1 MNVLFTNNDVFALNM
16 ANTPGNRLILVT
28 ENAPMMLANNPNVVK
43 MPSLLPPYSAM
54 SSYIDNG
61 DALFV
66 DQYMRFLLTTKRSD
80 LDLIAVASLR
90 KNIVIYTTEDEW
102 NQKSIPFMNTLISAM
117 QMSLTMNPLPP
128 GDGYV
133 GFVSG
138 DDGIAIAGNRLYM
151 SSIISKESF
160 VDVLNNTNPT
170 YEALAY
176 IASFYSPNNAVNPG
190 LLKNLILSILMN
202 GQQDLTP
209 AIIGG

>member
-16 ANTPGNRLILVT
+16 ANTPGNRVILVT
-28 ENAPMMLANNPNVVK
+28 ENAPVMLANNPNVVK

-133 GFVSG
+133 GFASG
-138 DDGIAIAGNRLYM
+138 DDGIAMA
-151 SSIISKESF
+151 
-160 VDVLNNTNPT
+160 
-170 YEALAY
+170 
-176 IASFYSPNNAVNPG
+176 
-190 LLKNLILSILMN
+190 
-202 GQQDLTP
+202 
-209 AIIGG
+209 

>member
-16 ANTPGNRLILVT
+16 ANMPGNRVILVT

-61 DALFV
+61 DAIFV

-90 KNIVIYTTEDEW
+90 KNIVMYTTEDEW

-133 GFVSG
+133 GFISG
-138 DDGIAIAGNRLYM
+138 DDGIAMAANRLYIG
-151 SSIISKESF
+151 SIISKESF
-160 VDVLNNTNPT
+160 IDVLNNTNPT

-176 IASFYSPNNAVNPG
+176 IASFYSPNNAVNPE

>member
-16 ANTPGNRLILVT
+16 ANMPGNRVILVT
-28 ENAPMMLANNPNVVK
+28 ENAPMILANNPNVVK

-90 KNIVIYTTEDEW
+90 KNIVMYTTEDEW

-138 DDGIAIAGNRLYM
+138 DDGIAMAANRLYM
-151 SSIISKESF
+151 GSIISKESF
-160 VDVLNNTNPT
+160 IDVLNNTNPT

-176 IASFYSPNNAVNPG
+176 IASFYSPNNAVNPW